1 MGMGSERIVEAI
13 DVGKKTLFQLVE
25 RLIKTS
31 VDFFLRYIYFCI
43 QTKNGVAPLTR
54 DLRKICVK
62 DKRRQY
68 NRLTTGRE

>member
-1 MGMGSERIVEAI
+1 M
-13 DVGKKTLFQLVE
+13 KTAQA
-25 RLIKTS
+25 
-31 VDFFLRYIYFCI
+31 
-43 QTKNGVAPLTR
+43 KNR